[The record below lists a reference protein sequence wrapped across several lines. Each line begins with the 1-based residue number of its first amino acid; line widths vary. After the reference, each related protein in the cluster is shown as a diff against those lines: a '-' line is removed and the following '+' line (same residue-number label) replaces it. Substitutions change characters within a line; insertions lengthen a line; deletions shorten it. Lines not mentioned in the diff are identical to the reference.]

1 MAGKN
6 KMKPGVLALA
16 LCIAL
21 PAVSAAQVSEP
32 PLSVT
37 CDVPN
42 ADISTP
48 APLPRLA
55 EKIGQKQ
62 PVRILAIGSS
72 STRGL
77 GASTPRKTYPAQL
90 KSILDKALNG
100 AEAKIIN
107 RGVSGELAQVT
118 AERLRTEVALEK
130 PDVVLWQV
138 GTNDALSRVAPSDF
152 QETVRSTVRWLQENK
167 VDPVLV
173 GVQYTPKFA
182 RDDSYFAIREALR
195 NVAASEDVLY
205 VRRYDAMQYL
215 AHARKNENLIS
226 TDDLHL
232 NDLGYQCMAE
242 HVARSVIAS
251 LFLKRKDLKSTTP
264 LPPRPAER

>member
-1 MAGKN
+1 MRGRL
-6 KMKPGVLALA
+6 LAIAIQLA
-16 LCIAL
+16 M
-21 PAVSAAQVSEP
+21 PAFANAQVDEP
-32 PLSVT
+32 PLSAT

-42 ADISTP
+42 ADIATP

-55 EKIGQKQ
+55 EKLGRKEPI
-62 PVRILAIGSS
+62 RILAIGSS
-72 STRGL
+72 STRGI
-77 GASTPRKTYPAQL
+77 GATAPRKTYPAQL
-90 KSILDKALNG
+90 KAILDKALNG
-100 AEAKIIN
+100 TQAQIVN

-152 QETVRSTVRWLQENK
+152 EATVRNTVKWLQENK
-167 VDPVLV
+167 IDLVLV

-182 RDDSYFAIREALR
+182 RDDSYFAIREVLR
-195 NVAASEDVLY
+195 TVAASEDVLY

-215 AHARKNENLIS
+215 SHARKTENLVS

-251 LFLKRKDLKSTTP
+251 LFLKRKDLKSTKP
-264 LPPRPAER
+264 VPPKPAER

>member
-1 MAGKN
+1 MEGTN
-6 KMKPGVLALA
+6 KMKAGLLALA
-16 LCIAL
+16 LCIAV
-21 PAVSAAQVSEP
+21 PALATAQVNEP
-32 PLSVT
+32 PLSAT

-42 ADISTP
+42 ADIATP
-48 APLPRLA
+48 VPLPRLA
-55 EKIGQKQ
+55 EKLGQKQ
-62 PVRILAIGSS
+62 PIRILAIGSS
-72 STRGL
+72 STRGI
-77 GASTPRKTYPAQL
+77 GATAPRKTYPAQL

-100 AEAKIIN
+100 TEAQIIN

-152 QETVRSTVRWLQENK
+152 ENTVRSTVKWLQENK
-167 VDPVLV
+167 IDLVLV

-182 RDDSYFAIREALR
+182 RDDSYFGIREALR

-215 AHARKNENLIS
+215 SHARTAENLVS
-226 TDDLHL
+226 GDDLHL

-251 LFLKRKDLKSTTP
+251 LFLKRKDLQSTKP
-264 LPPRPAER
+264 VAPKPPER